1 MNLIK
6 LDAIDSTNDFLKLL
20 NRNQELE
27 NYTVVTAQNQ
37 TNGKGQMGNSWIS
50 ESGKNLIMSILIKD
64 VLCNI
69 NQIFDLNVALSLAV
83 FQALEN
89 FLIPNLSIKW
99 SNDIMSD
106 SKKIGGIL
114 IENSFK
120 SNTKIESVVGIGLNV
135 NQIDFS
141 ELPNA
146 SSLSNIMKRDFNL
159 DDLIASIYQQIKENS
174 KLISSNKT
182 DILWENYL
190 SKLFKINVPM
200 AFEDANKNRFMGII
214 NTVTRDGKLQII
226 LEDDAVKHF
235 KIKEITMLY

>member
-1 MNLIK
+1 
-6 LDAIDSTNDFLKLL
+6 
-20 NRNQELE
+20 
-27 NYTVVTAQNQ
+27 
-37 TNGKGQMGNSWIS
+37 
-50 ESGKNLIMSILIKD
+50 
-64 VLCNI
+64 
-69 NQIFDLNVALSLAV
+69 
-83 FQALEN
+83 
-89 FLIPNLSIKW
+89 
-99 SNDIMSD
+99 MSD

-159 DDLIASIYQQIKENS
+159 DDLIASIYQQIKENC

-226 LEDDAVKHF
+226 LEGLLL
-235 KIKEITMLY
+235 I

>member
-1 MNLIK
+1 
-6 LDAIDSTNDFLKLL
+6 
-20 NRNQELE
+20 
-27 NYTVVTAQNQ
+27 
-37 TNGKGQMGNSWIS
+37 
-50 ESGKNLIMSILIKD
+50 
-64 VLCNI
+64 
-69 NQIFDLNVALSLAV
+69 
-83 FQALEN
+83 
-89 FLIPNLSIKW
+89 
-99 SNDIMSD
+99 MSD

-159 DDLIASIYQQIKENS
+159 DDLIASIYQQIKENC

-190 SKLFKINVPM
+190 
-200 AFEDANKNRFMGII
+200 
-214 NTVTRDGKLQII
+214 
-226 LEDDAVKHF
+226 
-235 KIKEITMLY
+235 